1 MQSGD
6 TLYVVDQ
13 IRHSLR
19 TVHTAT
25 ARVGTIVPGGGIA
38 GAYVDGAGTSARFS
52 FPTDVVSAA
61 GSTLY
66 VADSAN
72 HRIRE
77 VSAGAGAAAT
87 RVSTLAGSTQGYA
100 DHATGT
106 NARFNTPTGLA
117 VSGDTLYVADQNNH
131 RIRAI
136 DLARPNRTVSTI
148 AGSGT
153 SGHADGA
160 GSTAQFSKPA
170 GLAVS
175 GDTLYVADQSNHRIR
190 AVDLASAD
198 KTVSTIAGSGTS
210 GHANGAGAA
219 AQFNTPTGIAV
230 NGGTL
235 YVTDYNNHRIRAI
248 DITSGTVRDIA
259 GDGTAESTN
268 GIGTAARL
276 NNPTGIAVS
285 GSTLYVTSGKLIR
298 KLEYR

>member
-38 GAYVDGAGTSARFS
+38 GAYRDGAGTSARFS
-52 FPTDVVSAA
+52 FPTDVVSAT

-66 VADSAN
+66 VADSNN

-77 VSAGAGAAAT
+77 VDAGAGAAAT

-106 NARFNTPTGLA
+106 NAQFQRPAGLA
-117 VSGDTLYVADQNNH
+117 LSGDTLYVADQNNH

-136 DLARPNRTVSTI
+136 DI
-148 AGSGT
+148 A
-153 SGHADGA
+153 
-160 GSTAQFSKPA
+160 
-170 GLAVS
+170 
-175 GDTLYVADQSNHRIR
+175 
-190 AVDLASAD
+190 
-198 KTVSTIAGSGTS
+198 
-210 GHANGAGAA
+210 
-219 AQFNTPTGIAV
+219 
-230 NGGTL
+230 
-235 YVTDYNNHRIRAI
+235 
-248 DITSGTVRDIA
+248 SGTVRDIA

-285 GSTLYVTSGKLIR
+285 GSTLYVTTKGLIR
-298 KLEYR
+298 KLEYREVGS